1 MMNSATNTVV
11 LEGVVATRDVIRVTP
26 GGLAALN
33 LTLTH
38 QSQQAEGNSFVQVE
52 AEINAVA
59 FGEVAEALN
68 AVKVA
73 DQLTVKGFLSQK
85 NRYNSMLILHITQ
98 FKYSN

>member
-1 MMNSATNTVV
+1 MKSATNTVV

-38 QSQQAEGNSFVQVE
+38 QSQQAEGISFVQVE

-68 AVKVA
+68 NVKVA

>member
-1 MMNSATNTVV
+1 M
-11 LEGVVATRDVIRVTP
+11 
-26 GGLAALN
+26 
-33 LTLTH
+33 
-38 QSQQAEGNSFVQVE
+38 QVE

-68 AVKVA
+68 SVKIA
-73 DQLTVKGFLSQK
+73 DALTVKGFLSQK

>member
-1 MMNSATNTVV
+1 M
-11 LEGVVATRDVIRVTP
+11 ATRDVIRVTP

-33 LTLTH
+33 LVLTH
-38 QSQQAEGNSFVQVE
+38 QSQQTEGNSSVVVE

-59 FGEVAEALN
+59 FGEVAAALN
-68 AVKVA
+68 NVKVA
-73 DQLTVKGFLSQK
+73 DALTVKGFLSQK

>member
-1 MMNSATNTVV
+1 MIKSAANTVV
-11 LEGVVATRDVIRVTP
+11 LEGVIATRDVIWVTP

-33 LTLTH
+33 LVLTH

-68 AVKVA
+68 SVKIA
-73 DQLTVKGFLSQK
+73 DALTVKGFLSQK
-85 NRYNSMLILHITQ
+85 NRYNSALILHITQ